1 MSRRSS
7 RGSVYNK
14 RSNERVQAAQTSG
27 SSSSSSGGGGIIP
40 HAHAQSSNPT
50 QNQSPQ
56 TRTQSTQFDPL
67 ARVGQF
73 VHNVGRGAYDT
84 GRSYY
89 DIADT
94 VHAGVTGREI
104 EQRSYRDESLATV
117 LGRGLFEGDL
127 EGSLAEAS
135 RRVQEQ
141 PGRVVGEIAAET
153 AIMLGTMGF
162 GAVAKG
168 VKIGATGIRSAT
180 KGVKTYESATG
191 FGGANLLDTTKL
203 TLRAGRQQ
211 KTIGN
216 KVTTTKSRRGD
227 GKWKTVQKKTTVFD
241 KLERAGTTIGD
252 RQGQFIRKVSPRFA
266 NKLNLGRAVGEG
278 TDIPLVAGGT
288 FNDVVPIAKG
298 IFTPITQTKMQKLPF
313 QKLQV
318 ANIVKN
324 RSEEALSRAGE
335 LPESTARVTEDTP
348 MLWYNVQT
356 KSPVHSAGVD
366 PSKEFTEAS
375 INRSMFTQ
383 TNYTPMKQGDGYS
396 NVDVVKIKQDNDA
409 IADSLITSL
418 DTYQQGRVSN
428 MALHSSVIKEAE
440 KLGVKPTTVAY
451 RKIKEGAVTDAEQ
464 IGGMSDIDA
473 DILLG
478 RSNWIFSDTGKA
490 FGRRQIV
497 KSNEE
502 EVETAFSLVETAP
515 GRFRSKK
522 LLKVGLKDEGRPE
535 IAVFQDYLPNPNLDV
550 TYITNTKS
558 FTPLQKNVWNKIV
571 REAIKNKDIPGYK
584 LTSKYAKKI
593 EGTSIDEIGIPRQRF
608 SDLTYSMNQKYGRNW
623 TENKDAQK
631 ELLKEVKINTTWDPT
646 KIISKPVV
654 QTDKKVKYLN
664 VFDLQR
670 RANKRKV
677 KNERITN
684 QQKLRNSLLNQ
695 GYDEAYVKTQIKKD
709 PKKYGK
715 YIQLAPRK
723 SDGTVKYQKATT
735 TDLVNFSES
744 NKIIEAPKTRL
755 KKQVKPKNT
764 WAYSTYLPRR
774 PEIMTMGEDLAKIAP
789 VKQGITKSTVYNPPT
804 IKKMRLRTFGSDKGT
819 KPAEDGTKNWYQNY
833 FSNTSNYPASKI
845 ALNKGRE
852 NRPNWLP
859 DEDNR
864 DIISGVMRDLQG
876 IQRTQNQIRS
886 EFIAFDSRRTP
897 GKR

>member
-14 RSNERVQAAQTSG
+14 RVNEQVQVAQTSG
-27 SSSSSSGGGGIIP
+27 QGGGGIIP
-40 HAHAQSSNPT
+40 QAYAQVQNPT
-50 QNQSPQ
+50 QNRVVVSQSG
-56 TRTQSTQFDPL
+56 QSDPL
-67 ARVGQF
+67 ERVGQF
-73 VHNVGRGAYDT
+73 VQNVGRGAYDT
-84 GRSYY
+84 GRIYY

-94 VHAGVTGREI
+94 LHAGVTGREI
-104 EQRSYRDESLATV
+104 EQRSYRDESLTTV
-117 LGRGLFEGDL
+117 LGRGLFEGNL

-135 RRVQEQ
+135 RRIQEQ
-141 PGRVVGEIAAET
+141 PGRVVGEVAAET

-168 VKIGATGIRSAT
+168 VKIGATGIRSTT

-211 KTIGN
+211 KTIGD
-216 KVTTTKSRRGD
+216 KITTIKSRRGD
-227 GKWKTVQKKTTVFD
+227 NKWKTVQKKTTVFD

-252 RQGQFIRKVSPRFA
+252 RQGQFIRRVSPRFA
-266 NKLNLGRAVGEG
+266 DKLKLGRAVGEG
-278 TDIPLVAGGT
+278 TKIPLIAGGT
-288 FNDVVPIAKG
+288 FNDVVPIVKG
-298 IFTPITQTKMQKLPF
+298 AFTPITQTKMQKLPF

-318 ANIVKN
+318 SNIIKG

-375 INRSMFTQ
+375 INRSIFTQ

-396 NVDVVKIKQDNDA
+396 NIDMVKIKQDNDA

-418 DTYQQGRVSN
+418 DTYQQGRISN

-473 DILLG
+473 DIVLG

-502 EVETAFSLVETAP
+502 EVDTAFSLVETAP
-515 GRFRSKK
+515 GVFRSKK

-535 IAVFQDYLPNPNLDV
+535 IAVFQDSLPNPNLDI
-550 TYITNTKS
+550 TYITGTTP
-558 FTPLQKNVWNKIV
+558 FTPLQKNTWNKVV
-571 REAIKNKDIPGYK
+571 REAIKNKDTPGYK
-584 LTSKYAKKI
+584 LTSKYAKKV
-593 EGTSIDEIGIPRQRF
+593 EGISIDEIGVPKQRF
-608 SDLTYSMNQKYGRNW
+608 SNLTYRMNQKYGNKW
-623 TENKDAQK
+623 TENKDAQR
-631 ELLKEVKINTTWDPT
+631 ELLKEVKTSTTWDPT
-646 KIISKPVV
+646 KVSTKPVV

-664 VFDLQR
+664 IFDLQR

-677 KNERITN
+677 KNERISK
-684 QQKLRNSLLNQ
+684 QQKLRNNLLSQ
-695 GYDEAYVKTQIKKD
+695 GYDETYVKTQIKKD
-709 PKKYGK
+709 PKTYGN

-723 SDGTVKYQKATT
+723 SDGTIKYQKTT
-735 TDLVNFSES
+735 ATDLADFSKS
-744 NKIIEAPKTRL
+744 NKIIETPKTRL
-755 KKQVKPKNT
+755 KKQVKPKTT
-764 WAYSTYLPRR
+764 WAYSTFLPKR
-774 PEIMTMGEDLAKIAP
+774 PETVLMGEDLAKVAP
-789 VKQGITKSTVYNPPT
+789 VRQGITESTVYKPPT
-804 IKKMRLRTFGSDKGT
+804 IQKMRLRTFGSDKGT
-819 KPAEDGTKNWYQNY
+819 KSAEDGTRNWYQDY

-864 DIISGVMRDLQG
+864 DLISGIMRDLQG
-876 IQRTQNQIRS
+876 IQRAQNQIKT